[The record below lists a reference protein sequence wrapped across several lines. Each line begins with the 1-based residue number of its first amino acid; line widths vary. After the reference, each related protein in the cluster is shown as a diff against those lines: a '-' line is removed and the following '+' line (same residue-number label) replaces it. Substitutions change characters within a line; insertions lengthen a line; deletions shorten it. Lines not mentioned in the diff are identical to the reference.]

1 MKKLPLILAIFNI
14 LFVIHFSFI
23 SGRFYLP
30 LKFELD
36 ILYFNIEHDYWP
48 FFYLP
53 LVPLVFYIINVILR
67 IKTSYKILTIVLII
81 INIILFNVFGGRLK
95 PY

>member
-14 LFVIHFSFI
+14 LFVIHFAFI
-23 SGRFYLP
+23 RSCYTTTW
-30 LKFELD
+30 FEYD
-36 ILYFNIEHDYWP
+36 ILFFNIEHDYWP

-53 LVPLVFYIINVILR
+53 LIPLIFYVINIIFK
-67 IKTSYKILTIVLII
+67 IKTSYKILTIILII